1 WEAAS
6 DYQITVVCNSDA
18 HHPTHAMASIEECIH
33 YAEELGLTIASD
45 EQLGIKTA

>member
-1 WEAAS
+1 
-6 DYQITVVCNSDA
+6 
-18 HHPTHAMASIEECIH
+18 MASIEECIH